1 MDIIK
6 ASISPPACHRRP
18 DPFGKSRRNC
28 LFLLLL
34 LLLLPALPCSA
45 DWMRSYSGI
54 NWISAIV
61 PVSPDGFVAV
71 DFNRV
76 LRFDGHGDVLWAT
89 MLQDEGS
96 GLYFGDC
103 ALTPE
108 GDIVVAGTSGV
119 SSDSPSG
126 VIIRLDDTGDII
138 WTRKLAGIHSSRLE
152 KIVVSSEGLIFAV
165 GTLDPESETE
175 ALLLAALTSSGDI
188 EWEGAF
194 DSFRSRGF
202 GINLASNGDLLV
214 AGTRVYQQIS
224 ITVPVD
230 RAFVL
235 RLGPDSTGIWGLY
248 HSGPSEPEDTSKN
261 IPMAV
266 LEADDGG
273 ILAGL
278 IEGNAGMSG
287 STAIFWRASSHGYP
301 EDSWYSPD
309 LESLTGG
316 FAARDSG
323 QSPVFLGT
331 FAYPETGSWI
341 WADPSP
347 EGGSWARTLFGPFGP
362 AFVFRGCF
370 AANGDL
376 VFAGSAQQ
384 AGAVIWRTSPE
395 GLMPHCELTE
405 ESQMTSVS
413 YSPELY
419 HGSADLSPIQIGVE
433 ALPITVEPAV
443 IDTSFICGDATAA
456 PRIPMLSPENL
467 LLLAL
472 SLLGAGFLILR
483 SSRL

>member
-6 ASISPPACHRRP
+6 PSISPSACHRRP
-18 DPFGKSRRNC
+18 DPFGKSRRRC

-34 LLLLPALPCSA
+34 LLMLPALPCSA
-45 DWMRSYSGI
+45 DWARSYSGI
-54 NWISAIV
+54 NRISAIV

-71 DFNRV
+71 DSNRV

-89 MLQDEGS
+89 TLQDEGG

-138 WTRKLAGIHSSRLE
+138 WTRNLAGIHSSRLE
-152 KIVVSSEGLIFAV
+152 KIVVSGEGLIFVV

-175 ALLLAALTSSGDI
+175 ALLLAAFASSGDI
-188 EWEGAF
+188 EWERTF

-214 AGTRVYQQIS
+214 AGTRVYQQIF
-224 ITVPVD
+224 IPVPVD

-248 HSGPSEPEDTSKN
+248 APEPSDPMDTHMTIPITVIEED
-261 IPMAV
+261 AG
-266 LEADDGG
+266 A

-278 IEGNAGMSG
+278 FAGNAGMSG
-287 STAIFWRASSHGYP
+287 SRAIFWRASSHGYP

-309 LESLTGG
+309 LESLWGAFT
-316 FAARDSG
+316 ARDSG
-323 QSPVFLGT
+323 QGPVFFGT

-341 WADPSP
+341 WAAPSP
-347 EGGSWARTLFGPFGP
+347 GGGSWARTLFGPLGSAQILSGCP
-362 AFVFRGCF
+362 AE
-370 AANGDL
+370 NGDL
-376 VFAGSAQQ
+376 VFTGSAGQP
-384 AGAVIWRTSPE
+384 GTMIWRTSPE

-405 ESQMTSVS
+405 ESQMTPVS
-413 YSPELY
+413 SSPELY
-419 HGSADLSPIQIGVE
+419 HGSADLSPVQIDVE

-443 IDTSFICGDATAA
+443 IDSSFICGDATAA
-456 PRIPMLSPENL
+456 PRIPMLNPEHL

-472 SLLGAGFLILR
+472 SLLAAGFLILR